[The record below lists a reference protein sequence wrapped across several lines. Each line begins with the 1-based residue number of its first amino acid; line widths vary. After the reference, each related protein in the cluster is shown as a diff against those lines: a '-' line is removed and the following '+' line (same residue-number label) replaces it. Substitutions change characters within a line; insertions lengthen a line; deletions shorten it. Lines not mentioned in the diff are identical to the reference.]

1 MFSILSEAGSIIG
14 YTIEATGVIIIVIG
28 FLYTTFSAIRY
39 QSKKNREELLREF
52 RHDIGQTML
61 LGLDFL
67 VAGDIIRTVTVAHS
81 ISGVASLGLVVLIR
95 TLLVFTIHL
104 EVEGRWPWQTKPI
117 QNKPKS
123 DSGL

>member
-1 MFSILSEAGSIIG
+1 MFSQLSETGSIIG
-14 YTIEATGVIIIVIG
+14 YTIEATGVITIVVG
-28 FLYTTFSAIRY
+28 FLYAAFSAVRHPSQIN
-39 QSKKNREELLREF
+39 KEELLRGF

-81 ISGVASLGLVVLIR
+81 ISGVASLGLIVLIR

-104 EVEGRWPWQTKPI
+104 EVEGRWPWQTKPV
-117 QNKPKS
+117 QDNSKTEN
-123 DSGL
+123 DL